1 MKVYR
6 MMAALLSAAM
16 LTAAPAVYAEDA
28 QTPAAQATDGQTQT
42 AASADESS
50 AEKNTNQAESGK
62 QAGIEKQSGS
72 EKQSEKAE
80 ASGKTELPET
90 NGLPAAGSSAEGTRP
105 SYKASDYVKIGDDQY
120 KTMTIRV
127 YPPADSSAE
136 AQADYKKKLDTD
148 IMTRLY
154 SLYPVDKYPQE
165 LLDYV
170 TGSLSSTYKQYADM
184 YGMDFGTFL
193 STYLGMDEKAFSD
206 AVKKAAETTL
216 KQELLLSAIAEKEQ
230 ITVSDEDY
238 QKGLSDYASR
248 YGYASTDALLA
259 DFDEATIRVSLLMD
273 KTLDFLETANHVEQ
287 IVETESES
295 AQTESEAAQTTETA
309 GQETTAQTAAAA
321 GKETTAQ
328 TAAAAGQ
335 DTTAQTAGGQ

>member
-28 QTPAAQATDGQTQT
+28 QAPAAQAADEQAQT

-50 AEKNTNQAESGK
+50 AES
-62 QAGIEKQSGS
+62 EKQPES
-72 EKQSEKAE
+72 EKQSEGADT
-80 ASGKTELPET
+80 SGKAALPET
-90 NGLPAAGSSAEGTRP
+90 KDLPASGSSAEGTRP

-120 KTMTIRV
+120 KTMTIRI

-154 SLYPVDKYPQE
+154 SLYPVDQYPKD
-165 LLDYV
+165 LLEYV
-170 TGSLSSTYKQYADM
+170 TGSLSSTYRQYADM

-206 AVKKAAETTL
+206 AVQKAAETTL
-216 KQELLLSAIAEKEQ
+216 KQELLLSAIAEKEK

-259 DFDEATIRVSLLMD
+259 DFDEATVRVSLLMD

-295 AQTESEAAQTTETA
+295 AQTEGDAAGQETTAQTTAAA

-321 GKETTAQ
+321 GQ
-328 TAAAAGQ
+328 
-335 DTTAQTAGGQ
+335 

>member
-28 QTPAAQATDGQTQT
+28 QTPATQAADGQAQT
-42 AASADESS
+42 ASSADESG
-50 AEKNTNQAESGK
+50 AEKNTNQAES
-62 QAGIEKQSGS
+62 
-72 EKQSEKAE
+72 EKQSEGA
-80 ASGKTELPET
+80 AGKTALPET

-120 KTMTIRV
+120 KTMTIRI

-136 AQADYKKKLDTD
+136 AQTDYKKKLDTD

-170 TGSLSSTYKQYADM
+170 TGSLSSTYRQYAGM
-184 YGMDFGTFL
+184 YGMDFGAFL

-238 QKGLSDYASR
+238 QKGLSDYATR

-259 DFDEATIRVSLLMD
+259 DFDEATVRVSLLMD

-295 AQTESEAAQTTETA
+295 AQTESEAAQATEVTGQETAAQATAA
-309 GQETTAQTAAAA
+309 GQETTAQTA
-321 GKETTAQ
+321 
-328 TAAAAGQ
+328 
-335 DTTAQTAGGQ
+335 GGQ

>member
-28 QTPAAQATDGQTQT
+28 QAPAAQAADGQAQT

-50 AEKNTNQAESGK
+50 AES
-62 QAGIEKQSGS
+62 EKQPES
-72 EKQSEKAE
+72 EKQSEGADT
-80 ASGKTELPET
+80 SGRAALPET
-90 NGLPAAGSSAEGTRP
+90 KELPAAGSSAEGTRP

-120 KTMTIRV
+120 KTMTIRI

-154 SLYPVDKYPQE
+154 SLYPVDQYPKD
-165 LLDYV
+165 LLEYV
-170 TGSLSSTYKQYADM
+170 TGSLSSTYRQYADM

-206 AVKKAAETTL
+206 AVQKAAETTL
-216 KQELLLSAIAEKEQ
+216 KQELLLSAIAEKEK

-259 DFDEATIRVSLLMD
+259 DFDEATVRVSLLMD

-295 AQTESEAAQTTETA
+295 AQTEGDAAAAGQETTAQTTAAA

-321 GKETTAQ
+321 GQ
-328 TAAAAGQ
+328 
-335 DTTAQTAGGQ
+335 

>member
-28 QTPAAQATDGQTQT
+28 QTPATQAADGQAQT
-42 AASADESS
+42 ASSADESG

-62 QAGIEKQSGS
+62 QSGS
-72 EKQSEKAE
+72 EKQSEGAD
-80 ASGKTELPET
+80 ASGKTALPET

-120 KTMTIRV
+120 KTMPIRI
-127 YPPADSSAE
+127 YPPTDSSAE
-136 AQADYKKKLDTD
+136 AQTDYKKKLDTD

-154 SLYPVDKYPQE
+154 SLYPVNKYPQE

-170 TGSLSSTYKQYADM
+170 TGSLSSTYRQYAGM
-184 YGMDFGTFL
+184 YGMDFGAFL

-238 QKGLSDYASR
+238 QKGLSDYATR

-259 DFDEATIRVSLLMD
+259 DFDEATVRVSLLMD

-287 IVETESES
+287 IVETESETV
-295 AQTESEAAQTTETA
+295 QTESEAAQVTA
-309 GQETTAQTAAAA
+309 AAGEEATAQT
-321 GKETTAQ
+321 
-328 TAAAAGQ
+328 TAAVQ
-335 DTTAQTAGGQ
+335 ETTAQTAGGQ

>member
-28 QTPAAQATDGQTQT
+28 QTPATQAADGQAQT
-42 AASADESS
+42 ASSADESG
-50 AEKNTNQAESGK
+50 AEKNTNQAES
-62 QAGIEKQSGS
+62 
-72 EKQSEKAE
+72 EKQSEGE
-80 ASGKTELPET
+80 DASGKTALPET

-120 KTMTIRV
+120 KTMTIRI

-136 AQADYKKKLDTD
+136 AQTDYKKKLDTD

-154 SLYPVDKYPQE
+154 SLYPVEKYPQE

-193 STYLGMDEKAFSD
+193 STYLGMDEKVFSD

-295 AQTESEAAQTTETA
+295 AQTESEAAQTTEAA
-309 GQETTAQTAAAA
+309 GQDPTAQTAAAA
-321 GKETTAQ
+321 GQDTTAQ

>member
-28 QTPAAQATDGQTQT
+28 QTPATQAADGQAQT
-42 AASADESS
+42 ASSADESG
-50 AEKNTNQAESGK
+50 AEKNTNQAES
-62 QAGIEKQSGS
+62 
-72 EKQSEKAE
+72 EKQSEGA
-80 ASGKTELPET
+80 AGKTALPET

-120 KTMTIRV
+120 KTMTIRI
-127 YPPADSSAE
+127 YPPADSSVE
-136 AQADYKKKLDTD
+136 AQTDYKKKLDTD

-170 TGSLSSTYKQYADM
+170 TGSLSSTYRQYAGM
-184 YGMDFGTFL
+184 YGMDFGSFL

-238 QKGLSDYASR
+238 QKGLSDYATR

-259 DFDEATIRVSLLMD
+259 DFDEATVRVSLLMD

-295 AQTESEAAQTTETA
+295 AQTESEAAQATEVTGQETAAQATAA
-309 GQETTAQTAAAA
+309 GQETTAQTA
-321 GKETTAQ
+321 
-328 TAAAAGQ
+328 
-335 DTTAQTAGGQ
+335 GGQ

>member
-28 QTPAAQATDGQTQT
+28 QTPATQAADGQEQT
-42 AASADESS
+42 ASSADESG
-50 AEKNTNQAESGK
+50 AEKNTNQAES
-62 QAGIEKQSGS
+62 
-72 EKQSEKAE
+72 EKQSEGE
-80 ASGKTELPET
+80 DASGKTALPET

-120 KTMTIRV
+120 KTMTIRI
-127 YPPADSSAE
+127 YPPTDSSAE
-136 AQADYKKKLDTD
+136 AQTDYKKKLDTD

-170 TGSLSSTYKQYADM
+170 TGSLSSTYRQYAGM
-184 YGMDFGTFL
+184 YGMDFGSFL

-238 QKGLSDYASR
+238 QKGLSDYATR

-259 DFDEATIRVSLLMD
+259 DFDEATVRVSLLMD

-295 AQTESEAAQTTETA
+295 AQTESEAAQATEVTGQETTAQATAA
-309 GQETTAQTAAAA
+309 GQETTAQTA
-321 GKETTAQ
+321 
-328 TAAAAGQ
+328 
-335 DTTAQTAGGQ
+335 GGQ

>member
-1 MKVYR
+1 M
-6 MMAALLSAAM
+6 
-16 LTAAPAVYAEDA
+16 
-28 QTPAAQATDGQTQT
+28 
-42 AASADESS
+42 
-50 AEKNTNQAESGK
+50 
-62 QAGIEKQSGS
+62 
-72 EKQSEKAE
+72 
-80 ASGKTELPET
+80 
-90 NGLPAAGSSAEGTRP
+90 
-105 SYKASDYVKIGDDQY
+105 KIGDDQY
-120 KTMTIRV
+120 KTMTIRI

-136 AQADYKKKLDTD
+136 AQTDYKKKLDTD

-170 TGSLSSTYKQYADM
+170 TGSLSSTYRQYAGM
-184 YGMDFGTFL
+184 YGMDFGAFL

-238 QKGLSDYASR
+238 QKGLSDYATR

-259 DFDEATIRVSLLMD
+259 DFDEATVRVSLLMD

-295 AQTESEAAQTTETA
+295 AQTESEAAQATEVTGQETTAQATAA
-309 GQETTAQTAAAA
+309 GQETTAQA
-321 GKETTAQ
+321 
-328 TAAAAGQ
+328 
-335 DTTAQTAGGQ
+335 AGGQ

>member
-28 QTPAAQATDGQTQT
+28 QAPAAQAADGQAQT

-50 AEKNTNQAESGK
+50 AESENQSE
-62 QAGIEKQSGS
+62 S
-72 EKQSEKAE
+72 EKQSEGADT
-80 ASGKTELPET
+80 SGKAALPET
-90 NGLPAAGSSAEGTRP
+90 KDLPAAGSSAEGTRP

-120 KTMTIRV
+120 KTMTIRI

-154 SLYPVDKYPQE
+154 SLYPVDQYPKD
-165 LLDYV
+165 LLEYV
-170 TGSLSSTYKQYADM
+170 TGSLSSTYRQYADM

-206 AVKKAAETTL
+206 AVQKAAETTL
-216 KQELLLSAIAEKEQ
+216 KQELLLSAIAEKEK

-259 DFDEATIRVSLLMD
+259 DFDEATVRVSLLMD

-295 AQTESEAAQTTETA
+295 AQTEGDADAA
-309 GQETTAQTAAAA
+309 GQETTAQTTDAA
-321 GKETTAQ
+321 GQETTAQ
-328 TAAAAGQ
+328 MTDAAGQ
-335 DTTAQTAGGQ
+335 

>member
-28 QTPAAQATDGQTQT
+28 QTPATQAADGQAQT
-42 AASADESS
+42 ASSADESG
-50 AEKNTNQAESGK
+50 AEKNTNQAES
-62 QAGIEKQSGS
+62 
-72 EKQSEKAE
+72 EKQSEGA
-80 ASGKTELPET
+80 AGKTALPET

-120 KTMTIRV
+120 KTMTIRI

-136 AQADYKKKLDTD
+136 AQTDYKKKLDTD

-170 TGSLSSTYKQYADM
+170 TGSLSSTYRQYAGM
-184 YGMDFGTFL
+184 YGMDFGSFL

-238 QKGLSDYASR
+238 QKGLSDYATR

-259 DFDEATIRVSLLMD
+259 DFDEATVRVSLLMD

-295 AQTESEAAQTTETA
+295 AQTESEAAQATEVTGQETAAQATAA
-309 GQETTAQTAAAA
+309 GQETTAQTA
-321 GKETTAQ
+321 
-328 TAAAAGQ
+328 
-335 DTTAQTAGGQ
+335 GGQ

>member
-6 MMAALLSAAM
+6 MMAAFLSAAM

-28 QTPAAQATDGQTQT
+28 QAPAAQAADGQAQT
-42 AASADESS
+42 AASSDESS
-50 AEKNTNQAESGK
+50 AES
-62 QAGIEKQSGS
+62 EKQPES
-72 EKQSEKAE
+72 EKQSEGADT
-80 ASGKTELPET
+80 SGKAALPET
-90 NGLPAAGSSAEGTRP
+90 IDLPAAGSSAEGTRP

-120 KTMTIRV
+120 KTMTIRI

-136 AQADYKKKLDTD
+136 AQANYKKKLDTD

-154 SLYPVDKYPQE
+154 SLYPVDQYPKD
-165 LLDYV
+165 LLEYV
-170 TGSLSSTYKQYADM
+170 TGSLSSTYRQYADM

-206 AVKKAAETTL
+206 AVQKAAETTL
-216 KQELLLSAIAEKEQ
+216 KQELLLSAIAEKEK

-259 DFDEATIRVSLLMD
+259 DFDEATVRVSLLMD

-295 AQTESEAAQTTETA
+295 AQTEGDAASAGQETTAQTTAAA

-321 GKETTAQ
+321 GQ
-328 TAAAAGQ
+328 
-335 DTTAQTAGGQ
+335 